1 MDKNVTLELNVNQLN
16 IVLGGLAK
24 LPIEV
29 ALETFNVIQQQASSQ
44 LGQPKGPL
52 SDKVVN

>member
-16 IVLGGLAK
+16 VVLSGLAK

-29 ALETFNVIQQQASSQ
+29 ALEAFNTVQQQASSQ

-52 SDKVVN
+52 SDKVMN